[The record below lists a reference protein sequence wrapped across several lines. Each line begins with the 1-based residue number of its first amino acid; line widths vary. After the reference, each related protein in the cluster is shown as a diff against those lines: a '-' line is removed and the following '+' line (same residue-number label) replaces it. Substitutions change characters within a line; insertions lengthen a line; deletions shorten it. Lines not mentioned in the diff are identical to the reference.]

1 MSRTSEMK
9 SYLSLVPISAKVHKR
24 QNRMTILCIV
34 IAVLLVTAIF
44 SLADMDM
51 RTENA
56 FMEAKHGSWH
66 LKLTDP
72 PDDLVETLNQQADL
86 VVGTAANFNTDAD
99 HPYTIGGKKA
109 ALSTGSTEYLEQMAA
124 ALEEGALPQNEHDV
138 MLSSNAKIALSV
150 QIGDTV
156 TLQTP
161 AGAQDFTVCGFGS
174 DDASMYE
181 GQSYLIGAT
190 FTPDVFASI
199 LAENDVSFSPDY
211 YLLFSSASAAA
222 KAAPELSARCAVEEN
237 TAIMG
242 MAGQSSNTSM
252 QGLYQI
258 AAALFVMVLLAGVL
272 MISGSMNSSIAQRT
286 KFFGMLRCIGASR
299 SQIIR
304 FVRLEAL
311 SWCKSA
317 VPLGLVLGT
326 GVSWVLCGILHYGI
340 GGEFAT
346 MPVFALSPVGLAS
359 GAAVGIITVLLA
371 AQAPAKRAAK
381 VSPMAAVSGSSDTAA
396 VRHSFRLRGGR
407 IENTLGVHHATASKK
422 NWGLVTASFA
432 LSMILFFLF
441 AVLLQFVKLLLPT
454 LSPWQTDLSLSGYA
468 NAAVLDRSLVE
479 TIAELPGVASVY
491 GGNYIGSLAV
501 ASSREGVDSICLV
514 SCSDYLLD
522 ASQDALADGS
532 MKGIYGD
539 SDEVLIQYNRDN
551 PLQLGDTLT
560 INGQTVTVR
569 AAVSQGIG
577 RDGCIVM
584 CSQQTFDR
592 LVGAQPYS
600 MIFANLDASAPD
612 STVAQVSRLADN
624 AGSEVIFYDN
634 RESNRRNSAT
644 YQAALWMGYGF
655 IGILG
660 LITLVNIINNISLS
674 VSARTKQYGAM
685 RAVGMDGAQ
694 LTRMITA
701 EAVTYV
707 ASGLAAGCLVGLP
720 LSRLLYGRLIT
731 HYFGLGWQFPAA
743 QLGICIVFAAVAGAA
758 AVHAPA
764 KRICSMAI
772 TETINEL

>member
-1 MSRTSEMK
+1 MSRPSEMK

-56 FMEAKHGSWH
+56 FMEAKHGSWQ

-72 PDDLVETLNQQADL
+72 PDDLLESLSQQADL
-86 VVGTAANFNTDAD
+86 VVGTAANFNTDASQ
-99 HPYTIGGKKA
+99 PYTIGGKKA
-109 ALSTGSTEYLEQMAA
+109 ALSTGSAEYLTQMLN
-124 ALEEGALPQNEHDV
+124 ALEEGALPQSAQDV
-138 MLSSNAKIALSV
+138 MLSSNAKVALSV

-156 TLQTP
+156 TLHTP

-174 DDASMYE
+174 DDASMYA
-181 GQSYLIGAT
+181 GQTYLIGAT
-190 FTPDVFASI
+190 FIPDVFHSI
-199 LAENDVSFSPDY
+199 LAENGVSLSPAY
-211 YLLFSSASAAA
+211 YLLFPSASAAA
-222 KAAPELSARCAVEEN
+222 KAEPELAAQCTVEEN

-252 QGLYQI
+252 QGLYRI
-258 AAALFVMVLLAGVL
+258 AAVLFVMVLLAGVL

-299 SQIIR
+299 SQIIC

-311 SWCKSA
+311 SWCKTA

-326 GVSWVLCGILHYGI
+326 GTSWVLCAILHYGI

-346 MPVFALSPVGLAS
+346 MPVFELSPVGLAS
-359 GAAVGIITVLLA
+359 GAAVGIITVLMA

-381 VSPMAAVSGSSDTAA
+381 VSPMAAVSGSSDTTT
-396 VRHSFRLRGGR
+396 VRHAFRLHGGR
-407 IENTLGVHHATASKK
+407 MESALGIHHATGSKK

-441 AVLLQFVKLLLPT
+441 AVLLQFTKLLLPS

-468 NAAVLDRSLVE
+468 NSPVLDHSLVDA
-479 TIAELPGVASVY
+479 IAELPGVASVY
-491 GGNYIGSLAV
+491 GGNYIDSIPV
-501 ASSREGVDSICLV
+501 TSSRDGVDSICLV

-522 ASQDALADGS
+522 ASQDALAGGS
-532 MKGIYGD
+532 LKGIYGD

-600 MIFANLDASAPD
+600 MIFVNLDANAPD
-612 STVAQVSRLADN
+612 STVAQASSLADN
-624 AGSEVIFYDN
+624 AGSDVMFYDN
-634 RESNRRNSAT
+634 RDSNRSSSAT
-644 YQAALWMGYGF
+644 YQAVLWMGYGF

-660 LITLVNIINNISLS
+660 LISLVNIINNISLS

-707 ASGLAAGCLVGLP
+707 VSGLAVGSLVGLP
-720 LSRLLYGRLIT
+720 ISRLLYSKLIT

-743 QLGICIVFAAVAGAA
+743 QLGICLVFAAVACAA

-764 KRICSMAI
+764 KRICNMAI